1 MKRKID
7 QEEIENDANACFE
20 NTEYLNKSMNIKK
33 KGPQQSL
40 QLGQTNNNQ
49 KRRKQYRKKSNSTV
63 LLNQSWGNYLK
74 FIVVKSVNIK
84 LKNIEFNIR

>member
-7 QEEIENDANACFE
+7 QEEIDYDTNACFE
-20 NTEYLNKSMNIKK
+20 KTQYLNKSIKNT
-33 KGPQQSL
+33 GPPQSV

-49 KRRKQYRKKSNSTV
+49 KRRKQYRKNSNSTV
-63 LLNQSWGNYLK
+63 LLNQSWGKYLK

-84 LKNIEFNIR
+84 LENIEFNIR